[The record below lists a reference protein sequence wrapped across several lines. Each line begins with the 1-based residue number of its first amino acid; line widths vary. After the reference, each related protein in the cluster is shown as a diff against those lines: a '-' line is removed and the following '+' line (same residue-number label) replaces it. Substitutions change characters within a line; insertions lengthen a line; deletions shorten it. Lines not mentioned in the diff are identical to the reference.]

1 MSMFSKPV
9 FSLCI
14 TFFCA
19 FFSLVS
25 ATSALALQKPRV
37 AILEAKVSDK
47 VSKYARRHLNLEK
60 LQMEME
66 AAFLAARKFDVVTRN
81 KEFLGEIMDEQQF
94 AKSEYSA
101 GDAAESGKLQSAD
114 YLIRPEVHIFSFY
127 ASTHKVPHLQSK
139 YFRTDHGVLEINA
152 VVLDTKTG
160 QVKTTFS
167 LKSSFGTKER
177 MVNGKGGVPS
187 PVYFTKLAKAVSA
200 QMVNQFRD
208 LVFPV
213 KIIKVKNM
221 QVYLNRGRDGGYK
234 KGMIFNVYQPG
245 EPLIDPDT
253 GENIGSAEEYVG
265 QIELARVNPKFTIAR
280 ILAKKQVGDI
290 ATGCIIRKP

>member
-1 MSMFSKPV
+1 MSMFSKSV

-14 TFFCA
+14 ALFCSL
-19 FFSLVS
+19 FSLVN
-25 ATSALALQKPRV
+25 APPAQALQKPRV

-66 AAFLAARKFDVVTRN
+66 AAFLAARKFEVVTRN
-81 KEFLGEIMDEQQF
+81 KETLGAILDEQQF

-101 GDAAESGKLQSAD
+101 GDAAESGKLQGAD
-114 YLIRPEVHIFSFY
+114 FLIRPEVHIFSFY

-139 YFRTDHGVLEINA
+139 YFRTDHGVLEMNA

-167 LKSSFGTKER
+167 LKSSFGTRER
-177 MVNGKGGVPS
+177 MVNSKGGAPS

-221 QVYLNRGRDGGYK
+221 LVYLNRGQDGGYK
-234 KGMIFNVYQPG
+234 KGMILNVYKPG
-245 EPLIDPDT
+245 EELIDPDT
-253 GENIGSAEEYVG
+253 GERIGSAEEFVG
-265 QIELARVNPKFTIAR
+265 QIELTRVNPKFTIAK
-280 ILAKKQVGDI
+280 ILAKKQVGDMT
-290 ATGCIIRKP
+290 AGCIVRKP